1 MSATARLS
9 YDIDSKQAVKLL
21 KNTPVPEEGTVYVA
35 SEPSLE
41 VPELVNQFQNQVF
54 GGLKIQIG
62 YCNGHN
68 RVLNCLEYHRNSELN
83 ICEKDT
89 LLMVAPIS
97 AIHNGIIDTEAVEVF
112 LMKAGTAVLF
122 YETTLHYAPCT
133 GDGEDYFRMCCVL
146 PRDTNTARPEGVGT
160 AGESGFLTN
169 NNKWLFAHKD
179 SPEGRAKLTA
189 GKLIGE
195 NIVLK

>member
-1 MSATARLS
+1 MAQ
-9 YDIDSKQAVKLL
+9 IEKQI
-21 KNTPVPEEGTVYVA
+21 
-35 SEPSLE
+35 
-41 VPELVNQFQNQVF
+41 F
-54 GGLKIQIG
+54 GGLKVQIG

-68 RVLNCLEYHRNSELN
+68 RTLNCLEYHRNSELN

-89 LLMVAPIS
+89 LLMVAPMT
-97 AIHNGIIDTEAVEVF
+97 AIHDGILDSEAVETF

-133 GDGEDYFRMCCVL
+133 GDNQDYFRMCCVL
-146 PRDTNTARPEGVGT
+146 PRDTNTARPEGVT
-160 AGESGFLTN
+160 HAGEAGFLTH

-179 SPEGRAKLTA
+179 SPEAQAKITT

-195 NIVLK
+195 KILF